1 MPLAVRSRGALTT
14 LALMPR
20 LRRVR
25 PTDPGWTRTG
35 RGDDVRYLD
44 ESGDEITAPA
54 LVARIR
60 DLAIPPAWRDVWI
73 CPREN
78 GHLQATGLDDAGRR
92 QYLYHPQWRAR
103 RDRAK
108 HDHVLEVAARL
119 PAARRR
125 VRQDLLQPGLP
136 RTKVLALA
144 FRLLDLAYFRA
155 GGEGYATAHGSY
167 GLATLRREH
176 VRLVPG
182 GVRFRYPAKSGQLR
196 DVVVDDP
203 GVRELVGRL
212 RRRPGGGAELLAY
225 REGRAWQDVTSAD
238 VAGYVKELLGE
249 DATVKDFR
257 TWHATVLAA
266 QGLGRAG
273 APPAAERARRRVLTG
288 VVREVADEL
297 GNTPAVCRASYVD
310 PRLLELWER
319 GAPMPDTRSE
329 RVAEE
334 TVLALL
340 GPQGEAAAA

>member
-1 MPLAVRSRGALTT
+1 M
-14 LALMPR
+14 
-20 LRRVR
+20 R

-35 RGDDVRYLD
+35 RGDRVRYLD
-44 ESGDEITAPA
+44 ESGSEITDPA

-60 DLAIPPAWRDVWI
+60 DLVIPPAWRDVWI

-78 GHLQATGLDDAGRR
+78 GHIQATGLDDAGRR

-155 GGEGYATAHGSY
+155 GGETYAKTNGSF

-176 VRLVPG
+176 VRFVPG

-203 GVRELVGRL
+203 GVRELIRQL
-212 RRRPGGGAELLAY
+212 RRHRDGGPEELLAY
-225 REGRAWQDVTSAD
+225 RDGRAWRHLTSSD
-238 VAGYVKELLGE
+238 IAGYVKELLGE
-249 DATVKDFR
+249 EATVKDFR

-266 QGLGRAG
+266 QALGLAG
-273 APPAAERARRRVLTG
+273 ERPTSERARRA
-288 VVREVADEL
+288 VRASAVRDVADEL
-297 GNTPAVCRASYVD
+297 GNTPAVCRASYID
-310 PRLLELWER
+310 PRLFELWEQ
-319 GAPMPDTRSE
+319 GAPMPATRSE

-334 TVLALL
+334 AVLSLL
-340 GPQGEAAAA
+340 GPQEEAAAA

>member
-1 MPLAVRSRGALTT
+1 MRRNGPHQT
-14 LALMPR
+14 LADMPR

-35 RGDDVRYLD
+35 KGRRVRYLD
-44 ESGDEITAPA
+44 ESGAPITDPTA
-54 LVARIR
+54 LERIR
-60 DLAIPPAWRDVWI
+60 SLVIPPAWRDVWI
-73 CPREN
+73 CPRDN
-78 GHLQATGLDDAGRR
+78 GHIQATGVDAAGRR
-92 QYLYHPQWRAR
+92 QYLHHPQWRAR

-108 HDHVLEVAARL
+108 HDHVVEVAARL

-144 FRLLDLAYFRA
+144 FRLLDVAYFRA
-155 GGEGYATAHGSY
+155 GGEVYAKANGSY

-176 VRLVPG
+176 VRFTAD

-203 GVRELVGRL
+203 GVRRLVAQL
-212 RRRPGGGAELLAY
+212 RRRRGGDPQLLAY
-225 REGRAWQDVTSAD
+225 REGRSWRTVTSGD
-238 VAGYVKELLGE
+238 IAGYVKELLGA

-266 QGLGRAG
+266 QELGRAG
-273 APPAAERARRRVLTG
+273 APPPAERARRRVLTG
-288 VVREVADEL
+288 VVRAVADEL

-310 PRLLELWER
+310 PRLLELWEQ

-334 TVLALL
+334 AVIALL
-340 GPQGEAAAA
+340 APQEQSAAA